1 MRRTPLISLA
11 NLVEYATTP
20 SAARRRSI
28 IEQYHQPQI
37 IKFDWHGA
45 ADIIFVKRAYG
56 SSDADD
62 LIDFEKGR
70 LRSQLSEEKER
81 NRRLYHILHLIELLE
96 ASDLSKLTIGTVPSS
111 VDDISTDCSFGALAV
126 RVRPNLILSRS
137 RLGVKGMDRGILKC
151 HNLSTFKL
159 DLSAGPMFAVGLQ
172 VFAENVLGLDGTVS
186 DLCRVYDLFDD
197 KSYTAP
203 KNQKRIRA
211 QLFEASQEILD
222 RWEAVGARVVDKAL
236 KRRKAS

>member
-1 MRRTPLISLA
+1 MRRTPLISLT

-37 IKFDWHGA
+37 IKFDWRGA
-45 ADIIFVKRAYG
+45 SDVIFIKRACG
-56 SSDADD
+56 LADADD
-62 LIDFEKGR
+62 LIDFEKER
-70 LRSQLSEEKER
+70 IRNQLSGEKEKD
-81 NRRLYHILHLIELLE
+81 RRLHHILHLIELLE
-96 ASDLSKLTIGTVPSS
+96 ASDFSGLTIGTVPSPANNL
-111 VDDISTDCSFGALAV
+111 STDSLFGMLTV
-126 RVRPNLILSRS
+126 RVRPDLILSRP
-137 RLGVKGMDRGILKC
+137 RFGAKGFDRGILKC

-159 DLSAGPMFAVGLQ
+159 TPNTGPMFAVGLQ
-172 VFAENVLGLDGTVS
+172 VFAENVLGLDDTIS

-197 KSYTAP
+197 NFYTAP

-222 RWEAVGARVVDKAL
+222 RWEAVGARVVDKTL